1 MEESIF
7 DLWEFENYL
16 TDEFFN
22 GNEESEI
29 ESLIKERLK
38 SDDDFRNQYELWLEE
53 SGNESWRKYY
63 QFLLDEED
71 AAWENMFP
79 EGDDDNSISDYLTK
93 E

>member
-53 SGNESWRKYY
+53 SGNESWSEYY

-71 AAWENMFP
+71 AAWEKMFP
-79 EGDDDNSISDYLTK
+79 EGDEDDAITDYLTK

>member
-1 MEESIF
+1 MEESII

-53 SGNESWRKYY
+53 SGNESWREYY

-71 AAWENMFP
+71 EAWENMFP
-79 EGDDDNSISDYLTK
+79 EGDEDDAITDYLTK

>member
-53 SGNESWRKYY
+53 SGNESWREYY

-71 AAWENMFP
+71 AAWEKMFP
-79 EGDDDNSISDYLTK
+79 EGDDDDSITDYLTK

>member
-53 SGNESWRKYY
+53 SGNESWREYY

-71 AAWENMFP
+71 TAWENMFP